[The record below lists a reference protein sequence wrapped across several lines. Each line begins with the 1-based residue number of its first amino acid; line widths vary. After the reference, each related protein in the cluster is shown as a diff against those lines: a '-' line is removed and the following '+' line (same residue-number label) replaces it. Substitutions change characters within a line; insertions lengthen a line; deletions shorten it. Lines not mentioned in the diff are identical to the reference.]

1 MNFEQ
6 KLKDDNIKTLVKSLS
21 AMEDV
26 SLTKLKVLIN
36 HKYNKEDTLDNL
48 MKKLRIKT
56 IRVSELLE
64 ILDVLG
70 YDLIVR
76 KR

>member
-6 KLKDDNIKTLVKSLS
+6 KLKKDNIKAIIKSLA
-21 AMEDV
+21 AMENM
-26 SLTKLKVLIN
+26 SLTKLKILIN
-36 HKYNKEDTLDNL
+36 HKFNKEDSLDNL
-48 MKKLRIKT
+48 TKKIRTNT
-56 IRVSELLE
+56 IRVSEILE
-64 ILDVLG
+64 ILDILG

>member
-6 KLKDDNIKTLVKSLS
+6 KLQQDNIKALVKSLS
-21 AMEDV
+21 AMENM
-26 SLTKLKVLIN
+26 SLTKLKILIN
-36 HKYNKEDTLDNL
+36 HKFNKTDSMENL
-48 MKKLRIKT
+48 SNKIRNKT

-64 ILDVLG
+64 ILDILG
-70 YDLIVR
+70 YDLIVK